1 MTASQMPNWWISGQI
16 GCRHHRLGRRSRNGK
31 CVTPAQERVAGHF
44 RRSPGLADKHMIE
57 FANHLDRN
65 DISLLWNVTQQF
77 EHDIALFSA
86 IDPFRTGKNIGVE
99 GDLHWLSS

>member
-1 MTASQMPNWWISGQI
+1 
-16 GCRHHRLGRRSRNGK
+16 
-31 CVTPAQERVAGHF
+31 
-44 RRSPGLADKHMIE
+44 MIE

-65 DISLLWNVTQQF
+65 DISLLWNVAQQF

-99 GDLHWLSS
+99 GDLHWLTS